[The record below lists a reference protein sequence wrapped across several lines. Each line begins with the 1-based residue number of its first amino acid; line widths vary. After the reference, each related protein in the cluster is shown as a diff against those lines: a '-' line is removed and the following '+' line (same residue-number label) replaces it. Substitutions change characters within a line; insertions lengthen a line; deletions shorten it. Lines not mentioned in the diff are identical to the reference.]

1 MVATS
6 TGVVSVDLDN
16 GVVEPVVSDI
26 PATAIAADPAAGYA
40 FFTDIDRQVL
50 WRKDFGAGS
59 EVIYRFPP
67 GDHGIRSVVS
77 SYSSFTEASVTAN
90 HSRSNRKP

>member
-40 FFTDIDRQVL
+40 FFTDIDRKLL
-50 WRKDFGAGS
+50 WRKDFSAGS

-67 GDHGIRSVVS
+67 GNNIRSVVS
-77 SYSSFTEASVTAN
+77 CTATVTSLR
-90 HSRSNRKP
+90 HQSKLQ